1 MAGGPDGVPG
11 PGPEPAWPSRW
22 APPERA
28 QVVGVLMWRP
38 GCCAAGAPTAS
49 TGSSPTGP
57 GAPATPPGRPRTA
70 GDGRG
75 RDDGIGAGPGSY
87 PTSVGAPCD
96 VARYRAGGVTRVP
109 GQRVPELQRGAAQ
122 PTVTRP
128 GSVLPPR
135 PQGRPGAARHPGSR
149 HWHRRPRVRA
159 HPGPRRP
166 RPWRMTQALSRP
178 PACCNGGRPCPG
190 SSSTSRSRPASP
202 SAAGTVNLPR
212 AAAQDLGALA

>member
-1 MAGGPDGVPG
+1 
-11 PGPEPAWPSRW
+11 
-22 APPERA
+22 
-28 QVVGVLMWRP
+28 MWRP

-57 GAPATPPGRPRTA
+57 GAPATPPGRPRTS

-87 PTSVGAPCD
+87 PTSFGAPCD

-135 PQGRPGAARHPGSR
+135 PQGRPGAARHAGSR

-166 RPWRMTQALSRP
+166 RPWRMAQVPQQAAGLLQRCR
-178 PACCNGGRPCPG
+178 AVGVGHVCCLPCPG
-190 SSSTSRSRPASP
+190 AAHRAEAARPRRPQPARSTCREPLLKTLEPSP
-202 SAAGTVNLPR
+202 DHVAVAVLS
-212 AAAQDLGALA
+212 